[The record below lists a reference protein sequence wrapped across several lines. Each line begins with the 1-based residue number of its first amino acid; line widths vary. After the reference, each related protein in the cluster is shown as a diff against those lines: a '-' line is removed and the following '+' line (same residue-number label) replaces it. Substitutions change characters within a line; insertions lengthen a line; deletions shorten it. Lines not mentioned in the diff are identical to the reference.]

1 MRKILLLFFLI
12 YSTSLLPAQVISLGR
27 KINWQ
32 KDNSASGPL
41 NINFDNVFYSNPDTL
56 FPYYGELIKLP
67 LIARKYSISLT
78 DTSYRQLL
86 PDEIRDSKALSYLT
100 SEPVVISKTSTINK
114 QPFASISFIP
124 LRKNPETGQIEKLI
138 SFKIKVRFSAKQE
151 LKSAKTTVYKNNSVL
166 ANGDWFKVKITKSGI
181 YKITYAELTEMGI
194 TDPGNVRIYGNG
206 GRMLPLMNNIPRP
219 DDLIENPVMFVNGND
234 GKFNEGDY
242 ILFYAE
248 GPLVWD
254 YSPASGTFHHT
265 LNGYSESSFYFLT
278 SSLGKGKTIQK
289 KTVSTHKTSYITSSF
304 DALQYIE
311 QKKYNLLRS
320 GSLWFT
326 EAFSPSSSTSYS
338 FEFKNLIAE
347 GPVTISALI
356 AARSKMPSSFSFFAN
371 NKNIGTPPLSSV
383 DVLSTTGDYAS
394 TGTFK
399 ENFNSASDNI
409 NIRVQFNN
417 SSDGTA
423 EGWLGYIDIAVR
435 RKLIPEG
442 NQMAFRDSRG
452 VGTDNVTQFE
462 ISGTKPSALVW
473 NITNPTSPE
482 EMVVNKSGSSLNF
495 KDDSDTLQEYI
506 IFTPDANDLFRVDY
520 KSEGTGK
527 IPNQN
532 LHNAGPHTMYIV
544 THPLFLDY
552 AKQLAAIHA
561 EQSGLSVLVATT
573 DQIYN
578 EFSSGKRDVAAI
590 RDFIRMCYNKAT
602 NDSDRPRYL
611 LLFGDGSYDNLHN
624 DPNNPNFIPT
634 YESKNSIRQNASFV
648 TDDFFGLL
656 DENEGEASGLTDLGI
671 GRFPVKTEAEA
682 SAVINKIRN
691 YLKPESLGDWKNN
704 ICFIADD
711 QNNNLHMTQADLLAG
726 YVKTHYPDYN
736 IKKIYLD
743 AYPQVSNAAGQFYPE
758 VNKAINQRMK
768 QGALIMNYTGH
779 GNENYLA
786 HEQIIQRSDI
796 MSWDNINKL
805 PVFVT
810 ATCEFSRFDDVEISN
825 GYSDK
830 TSAGEMVLL
839 NPKGGAIALF
849 TTTRL
854 VYSSPNFQLNI
865 EFYKYVFNK
874 DKNGDRFRLGDIIKN
889 SKNTADNSTN
899 KRNFTLLGDPALE
912 LSYPTNQVHTETI
925 NGKDFTKNADTLRAL
940 SKVSLTGYVSDSQG
954 NKINDFNGKV
964 YATIFDKPMITHNL
978 QNDADSG
985 PFSFEVQNNTIY
997 KGQATVKNG
1006 EFSLDFIVPK
1016 DINYSTGFGKIS
1028 YYADNGTIDA
1038 HGSDTLTIGGLSN
1051 QVVPDNDG
1059 PVIKLYMNDTTFSDG
1074 GITSPDPILFAR
1086 ISDLHGINTS
1096 NSGIGHDLTAILDG
1110 GEEKYIL
1117 NDYYTAD
1124 LNSYNAGSVVFPLS
1138 DLSPGRH
1145 TILLKVW
1152 DVYNN
1157 SSEVQLSFVVVDN
1170 GGIVLSNLYNYPNP
1184 FSTDTYFRF
1193 DHNLPDTPFS
1203 VELSIYTL
1211 SGQLVKVIKKDEYS
1225 TGFSINPIHWNRE
1238 GNDGHRLGHGIYIY
1252 RVLIRT
1258 KDGRIAQKTAKLL
1271 VVN

>member
-1 MRKILLLFFLI
+1 
-12 YSTSLLPAQVISLGR
+12 
-27 KINWQ
+27 
-32 KDNSASGPL
+32 
-41 NINFDNVFYSNPDTL
+41 
-56 FPYYGELIKLP
+56 
-67 LIARKYSISLT
+67 
-78 DTSYRQLL
+78 
-86 PDEIRDSKALSYLT
+86 
-100 SEPVVISKTSTINK
+100 
-114 QPFASISFIP
+114 
-124 LRKNPETGQIEKLI
+124 
-138 SFKIKVRFSAKQE
+138 
-151 LKSAKTTVYKNNSVL
+151 
-166 ANGDWFKVKITKSGI
+166 
-181 YKITYAELTEMGI
+181 
-194 TDPGNVRIYGNG
+194 
-206 GRMLPLMNNIPRP
+206 
-219 DDLIENPVMFVNGND
+219 
-234 GKFNEGDY
+234 
-242 ILFYAE
+242 
-248 GPLVWD
+248 
-254 YSPASGTFHHT
+254 
-265 LNGYSESSFYFLT
+265 
-278 SSLGKGKTIQK
+278 
-289 KTVSTHKTSYITSSF
+289 
-304 DALQYIE
+304 
-311 QKKYNLLRS
+311 
-320 GSLWFT
+320 
-326 EAFSPSSSTSYS
+326 
-338 FEFKNLIAE
+338 
-347 GPVTISALI
+347 
-356 AARSKMPSSFSFFAN
+356 
-371 NKNIGTPPLSSV
+371 
-383 DVLSTTGDYAS
+383 
-394 TGTFK
+394 
-399 ENFNSASDNI
+399 
-409 NIRVQFNN
+409 
-417 SSDGTA
+417 
-423 EGWLGYIDIAVR
+423 
-435 RKLIPEG
+435 
-442 NQMAFRDSRG
+442 
-452 VGTDNVTQFE
+452 
-462 ISGTKPSALVW
+462 
-473 NITNPTSPE
+473 
-482 EMVVNKSGSSLNF
+482 
-495 KDDSDTLQEYI
+495 
-506 IFTPDANDLFRVDY
+506 
-520 KSEGTGK
+520 
-527 IPNQN
+527 
-532 LHNAGPHTMYIV
+532 
-544 THPLFLDY
+544 
-552 AKQLAAIHA
+552 
-561 EQSGLSVLVATT
+561 
-573 DQIYN
+573 
-578 EFSSGKRDVAAI
+578 
-590 RDFIRMCYNKAT
+590 
-602 NDSDRPRYL
+602 
-611 LLFGDGSYDNLHN
+611 
-624 DPNNPNFIPT
+624 
-634 YESKNSIRQNASFV
+634 
-648 TDDFFGLL
+648 
-656 DENEGEASGLTDLGI
+656 
-671 GRFPVKTEAEA
+671 
-682 SAVINKIRN
+682 
-691 YLKPESLGDWKNN
+691 
-704 ICFIADD
+704 
-711 QNNNLHMTQADLLAG
+711 
-726 YVKTHYPDYN
+726 
-736 IKKIYLD
+736 
-743 AYPQVSNAAGQFYPE
+743 
-758 VNKAINQRMK
+758 
-768 QGALIMNYTGH
+768 
-779 GNENYLA
+779 
-786 HEQIIQRSDI
+786 

-865 EFYKYVFNK
+865 EFYKYVFDR
-874 DKNGDRFRLGDIIKN
+874 DKNGGRFRLGDIIKN

-925 NGKDFTKNADTLRAL
+925 NGKDFTNTADTLRAL

-997 KGQATVKNG
+997 KGQATVNNG

-1193 DHNLPDTPFS
+1193 NHNLPDTPFS